1 MEVTVQNNFQGC
13 LRWRPFFYKCIYAMI
28 RILQKELKTF
38 FSTSIGYIVIALFML
53 ATGLVL
59 WVFPGQSNIIDS
71 GYANLDALFHLAPWL
86 YLFLCPAVTMRMIAE
101 ERQTGTIELLLT
113 KPISK
118 WSIILGKLFAGWI
131 VVIIALLPSLLWL
144 VSVFCLA
151 ENGVDYGAF
160 WGSWLGLLFLALA
173 YLSVGLFGSTLS
185 KNQIVVFIVS
195 ASVCFALYYGFELVG
210 SLASGQVSY
219 FLRCFGMHAHYE
231 SIARGVIDSRD
242 IVYFLFVSFLFSLV
256 AKCNLS
262 KH

>member
-1 MEVTVQNNFQGC
+1 MTQ
-13 LRWRPFFYKCIYAMI
+13 
-28 RILQKELKTF
+28 ILLKELKTF
-38 FSTSIGYIVIALFML
+38 FSTAIGYIVIALFL
-53 ATGLVL
+53 FATGLML

-71 GYANLDALFHLAPWL
+71 GYANLDALFNLAPWL

-131 VVIIALLPSLLWL
+131 VVSIALLLSLVWL
-144 VSVFCLA
+144 VSLSMLA

-160 WGSWLGLLFLALA
+160 WGSWIGLLLLALV

-195 ASVCFALYYGFELVG
+195 ATISFVLYYGFELIG
-210 SLASGQVSY
+210 TLASGQVSY
-219 FLRCFGMHAHYE
+219 FLRGFGIHAHYE

-242 IVYFLFVSFLFSLV
+242 VVYFLFVSFVFSLA
-256 AKCNLS
+256 AKFNLTS
-262 KH
+262 R

>member
-1 MEVTVQNNFQGC
+1 MVQ
-13 LRWRPFFYKCIYAMI
+13 
-28 RILQKELKTF
+28 ILLKELKTF
-38 FSTSIGYIVIALFML
+38 FSTAIGYIVIALFLL

-59 WVFPGQSNIIDS
+59 WVFPGQSNIVDS
-71 GYANLDALFHLAPWL
+71 GYANMDALFYLAPWL

-118 WSIILGKLFAGWI
+118 WSIIVGKLLAGWI
-131 VVIIALLPSLLWL
+131 VVFIALLPSLIWL
-144 VSVFCLA
+144 YSVASLA

-160 WGSWLGLLFLALA
+160 WGSWIGLLFLALS

-195 ASVCFALYYGFELVG
+195 AAICFLLYYGFELVG
-210 SLASGQVSY
+210 SLTSGSVSY
-219 FLRCFGMHAHYE
+219 LLRNFGIHAHYE

-242 IVYFLFVSFLFSLV
+242 IIYFLLVSFIFSLL
-256 AKCNLS
+256 AKKNL
-262 KH
+262 